1 MYIDIHLQWLRHKVN
16 RPLVCGDRDSNVFAV
31 VLLSFCMFGIE
42 SICGFDS
49 NLFTTH
55 LNELLMIP
63 HYDCSFLQEY
73 VYGINKIDDL
83 AKFKISFDTRGP
95 RYMRG
100 QVLKWPAN
108 TKTENS
114 ERLKLK
120 AETALAN

>member
-1 MYIDIHLQWLRHKVN
+1 
-16 RPLVCGDRDSNVFAV
+16 
-31 VLLSFCMFGIE
+31 MFGIE

-73 VYGINKIDDL
+73 VYGFKHLFRINKIDDL
-83 AKFKISFDTRGP
+83 AKFKISFDTRGT

-100 QVLKWPAN
+100 QVLK
-108 TKTENS
+108 
-114 ERLKLK
+114 
-120 AETALAN
+120 